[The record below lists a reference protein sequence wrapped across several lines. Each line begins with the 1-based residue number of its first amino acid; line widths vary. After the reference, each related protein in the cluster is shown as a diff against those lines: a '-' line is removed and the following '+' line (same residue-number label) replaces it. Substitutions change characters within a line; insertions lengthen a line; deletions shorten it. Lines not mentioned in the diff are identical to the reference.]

1 MEIKK
6 LTGNIGAEVLGVDL
20 SKKLSEQS
28 ISDIRQALLDNL
40 VIFFRDQTLTPEQQ
54 IDFAELFGEIS
65 KSPVYKT
72 LDSHPKIMPVIKE
85 ITDKDIIGDTWHTD
99 ETFQATPPLG
109 SILYAREIPPLGG
122 DTLFANLYLAYER
135 LSPELKNRLEGLR
148 AIHSNDFLSTN
159 AQIRNSTRSTKLRE
173 DIGKIHSSHPVVRT
187 HEETGR
193 KLLFVNQPFTF
204 CFDGMTRD
212 ESLPL
217 LQYLYQQ
224 SSKPELTCRFRWQPG
239 SMAFWDN
246 RCTMHYAIND
256 YPGYRREMHRITIQG
271 QVPA

>member
-1 MEIKK
+1 MQIRK
-6 LTGNIGAEVLGVDL
+6 LTGHIGAELLGVDL
-20 SKKLSEQS
+20 TKDLTPTL
-28 ISDIRQALLDNL
+28 IADIRQALLDNL

-54 IDFAELFGEIS
+54 IHFAECFGEIS
-65 KSPVYKT
+65 RSPVYRT
-72 LDSHPKIMPVIKE
+72 LEAYPKIMPVVKE
-85 ITDKDIIGDTWHTD
+85 STDKDIIGDTWHTD

-109 SILYAREIPPLGG
+109 SLLYAREIPPLGG
-122 DTLFANLYLAYER
+122 DTLFANLYMAYDR
-135 LSPELKNRLEGLR
+135 LSDALKEQLSGMR

-159 AQIRNSTRSTKLRE
+159 AQLRNATRSTKLRD
-173 DIGKIHSSHPVVRT
+173 DIGKINTSHPVVRT

-193 KLLFVNQPFTF
+193 KLLFVNQPFTY
-204 CFDGMTRD
+204 CFEGMTRD

-224 SSKPELTCRFRWQPG
+224 SSKPELTCRFRWGSG

-256 YPGYRREMHRITIQG
+256 YPGHRREMHRITVQG
-271 QVPA
+271 SVPL